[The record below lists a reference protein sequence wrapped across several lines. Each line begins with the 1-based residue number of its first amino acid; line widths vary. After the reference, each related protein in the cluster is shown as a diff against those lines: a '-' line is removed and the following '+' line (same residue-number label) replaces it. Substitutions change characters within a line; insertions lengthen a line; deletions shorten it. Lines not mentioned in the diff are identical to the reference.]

1 MILAGLEIVVTP
13 TRTLTF
19 LWTPW
24 SAGVSILVV
33 LVTAGLCFAAW
44 RRSGYR
50 TSIGFLEL
58 LRLVIVVM
66 AAVMFNQPEWIE
78 EFRPEEK
85 PTVGVLWDDSTSM
98 DTRDVVPAGSAGQP
112 TTRRDAVAGLADA
125 AAWSQLQERWN
136 VVIQPFASAQPTRSI
151 DRSR

>member
-1 MILAGLEIVVTP
+1 MTA

-33 LVTAGLCFAAW
+33 LITAGFCIAAW

-50 TSIGFLEL
+50 GSLGLLEL
-58 LRLVIVVM
+58 LRLVIVVV

-78 EFRPEEK
+78 EFRPDEK
-85 PTVGVLWDDSTSM
+85 PTIAVLYDDSTSM
-98 DTRDVVPAGSAGQP
+98 
-112 TTRRDAVAGLADA
+112 
-125 AAWSQLQERWN
+125 
-136 VVIQPFASAQPTRSI
+136 
-151 DRSR
+151 